1 MQVKQLEYLVK
12 IVECGSITQAAQELY
27 ISQPSLTKSVRQ
39 LEQEYGTQL
48 LIRKSRGVELT
59 GEGKNFVHYARGVLT
74 ATQALERNFIRRQGS
89 PRSRLFL
96 VTQQLDFVYDM
107 VLRLFEENEGRKL
120 HYNVVEADRNE
131 VTRLVLEGSVDLG
144 LMVRNSGDSKMFL
157 WHKDA
162 KRLDVQRIERAG
174 VYACVGP
181 KSPYYGRGEINFSE
195 AELSPHV
202 VLDMESQAKENLYFE
217 HHTTHFNTTQ
227 IIFFN
232 TVSACEKFLL
242 QTDALAYVSKWT
254 LGCFKDPG
262 IHRLQVKADEKDPLR
277 YNDLLW
283 IKRAGEPLN
292 ATEELFLKHVYEYF
306 GKERMECPENI
317 Q

>member
-1 MQVKQLEYLVK
+1 MQVRQLEYLVK

-74 ATQALERNFIRRQGS
+74 AAQALDRNFIRKQGS
-89 PRSRLFL
+89 QRSRLFL
-96 VTQQLDFVYDM
+96 ATQQLDFVYNM
-107 VLRLFEENEGRKL
+107 VLRLYGENESRKV

-131 VTRLVLEGSVDLG
+131 VTRLVLDGAVDLG
-144 LMVRNSGDSKMFL
+144 LLVRSSADAKMFL
-157 WHKDA
+157 WHKEA
-162 KRLDVQRIERAG
+162 RRLDMQLIERAG
-174 VYACVGP
+174 IYACVGP
-181 KSPYYGRGEINFSE
+181 SSPYCERSEISFSE
-195 AELSPHV
+195 AEICPHV
-202 VLDMESQAKENLYFE
+202 GLDMEAQAKENLYFDNQLN
-217 HHTTHFNTTQ
+217 HYNTRQ
-227 IIFFN
+227 IVFFN
-232 TVSACEKFLL
+232 TVSACESFLL
-242 QTDALAYVSKWT
+242 HTDALAYVSKWT
-254 LGCFKDPG
+254 LGCFKDSR
-262 IHRLQVKADEKDPLR
+262 IHKLRVKVDEKEPMR

-292 ATEELFLKHVYEYF
+292 ATEEQFLKHVYEYF
-306 GKERMECPENI
+306 GKERTECPENI